1 MSSSDISSMQKDT
14 EQQLVSSFK
23 TEDYIS
29 ISIFWCLALLLF
41 AQFFTRYVLGA
52 SLGWSEELARYL
64 LILLA
69 FSGACIAT
77 RNEAHIGVTLLHRYL
92 PDKILCIVRLIIAI
106 LSLLVVVLL
115 SVFAIQIAT
124 TLQLYTLASLPLS
137 MSWVYVLIFVC
148 LALMTVRSVMVVL
161 EHSRTVGN
169 IYKRKV
175 D

>member
-1 MSSSDISSMQKDT
+1 MSSSDISSTQKDT

-23 TEDYIS
+23 REDYIS
-29 ISIFWCLALLLF
+29 IFIFWCLAVLLF

-92 PDKILCIVRLIIAI
+92 PDRVLCIVRLIIAV
-106 LSLLVVVLL
+106 LSLLVVLVLG
-115 SVFAIQIAT
+115 VFAIQIAT
-124 TLQLYTLASLPLS
+124 SLQLYTLASLPLS
-137 MSWVYVLIFVC
+137 ISWVYVLIFIC
-148 LALMTVRSVMVVL
+148 LALMTVNSVVVVLKHARSVGLM
-161 EHSRTVGN
+161 
-169 IYKRKV
+169 YKRQEK
-175 D
+175 